1 MTNKQGYRLVRVAA
15 GVYVME
21 HRLVMEKI
29 IGRPLLPTETVHHKN
44 GIKDDNRPS
53 NLELWAKTQPS
64 GARVRDL
71 LAFAHEIIERY
82 GDIPKRA
89 L

>member
-1 MTNKQGYRLVRVAA
+1 
-15 GVYVME
+15 
-21 HRLVMEKI
+21 MEKI

>member
-1 MTNKQGYRLVRVAA
+1 VTNKQGYRLVRVAA